1 MLGIAL
7 QEMAISVYIVPSYE
21 ISAIIWHLMV
31 KWIVWICTMMNTIL
45 LCVYWFLDSFLASA
59 SIEKG
64 SKEKFCPP
72 SNLSYLCILTLL
84 SRAVKRKGFGQQ
96 VEGSSS
102 GRHDAGITCG
112 PNCPTTS
119 AGSGGGPSSSSGPG
133 TAGTAEPQRTG
144 SEIRREPSDRQC
156 SASVSQVSN
165 MSTHSGIH
173 HSTSSGNGSIKDLPL
188 TQVRA
193 SFVSSVMQGHH

>member
-1 MLGIAL
+1 MGVWKCFA
-7 QEMAISVYIVPSYE
+7 YP
-21 ISAIIWHLMV
+21 IIL
-31 KWIVWICTMMNTIL
+31 
-45 LCVYWFLDSFLASA
+45 Y
-59 SIEKG
+59 
-64 SKEKFCPP
+64 
-72 SNLSYLCILTLL
+72 YLHTLPLL
-84 SRAVKRKGFGQQ
+84 SRAVKRKGFGIQ
-96 VEGSSS
+96 VEGSSC
-102 GRHDAGITCG
+102 GRHDGGVTCA

-119 AGSGGGPSSSSGPG
+119 VGSGGGPSSSSGPG

-188 TQVRA
+188 NPVRA
-193 SFVSSVMQGHH
+193 YSVS

>member
-1 MLGIAL
+1 MSESKDKWGKSLNCATPL
-7 QEMAISVYIVPSYE
+7 NLHTC
-21 ISAIIWHLMV
+21 SATITNSSHLLMV
-31 KWIVWICTMMNTIL
+31 FSHKQ
-45 LCVYWFLDSFLASA
+45 
-59 SIEKG
+59 
-64 SKEKFCPP
+64 
-72 SNLSYLCILTLL
+72 LSYACITFFI
-84 SRAVKRKGFGQQ
+84 RAVKRKGFGQQ
-96 VEGSSS
+96 VEGC
-102 GRHDAGITCG
+102 GRHDGGVTCA

-144 SEIRREPSDRQC
+144 SETRREPSDRQC

-188 TQVRA
+188 NQVSCSLYFILSLRGCLYLCTTLYVFA
-193 SFVSSVMQGHH
+193 MICLV

>member
-1 MLGIAL
+1 M
-7 QEMAISVYIVPSYE
+7 SYVYLLFSFCLCPLVFPVSCKCVLMCCAYMY
-21 ISAIIWHLMV
+21 SII
-31 KWIVWICTMMNTIL
+31 
-45 LCVYWFLDSFLASA
+45 
-59 SIEKG
+59 
-64 SKEKFCPP
+64 
-72 SNLSYLCILTLL
+72 LSHLCISTLL

-96 VEGSSS
+96 MEGSGS
-102 GRHDAGITCG
+102 GRHDGGVTCA

-156 SASVSQVSN
+156 SASASQVSN

-188 TQVRA
+188 TQVGACLA
-193 SFVSSVMQGHH
+193 SLEFCRVFLFMLCWVMLVPCVVLEGGSIDESPL

>member
-1 MLGIAL
+1 MYVSLFF
-7 QEMAISVYIVPSYE
+7 
-21 ISAIIWHLMV
+21 
-31 KWIVWICTMMNTIL
+31 T
-45 LCVYWFLDSFLASA
+45 
-59 SIEKG
+59 
-64 SKEKFCPP
+64 
-72 SNLSYLCILTLL
+72 
-84 SRAVKRKGFGQQ
+84 RAVKRKGFGHQ
-96 VEGSSS
+96 VEGS
-102 GRHDAGITCG
+102 GRHDGGVNCA

-188 TQVRA
+188 NQVSCSSYSMSYFRGCLHLCTNNVFVMLCLVYLNFLQVVNCKYCM
-193 SFVSSVMQGHH
+193 SFQISVCSNL